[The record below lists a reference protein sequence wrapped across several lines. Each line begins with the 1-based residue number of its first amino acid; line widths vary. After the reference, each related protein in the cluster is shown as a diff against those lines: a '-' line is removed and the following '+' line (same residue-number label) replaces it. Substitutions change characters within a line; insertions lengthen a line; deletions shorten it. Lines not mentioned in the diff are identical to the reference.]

1 MQERGYESMKR
12 KPDKKGMPS
21 TRKRGQGHARG
32 VVFAL
37 MLVLLVFVSTVALGE
52 ISLTKRD
59 IAMNGGLDKSV
70 SNILVLMQDGEK
82 TSAAMIA
89 SINSRTGRSV
99 MTRVDCA
106 LTVDVPEV
114 GSVALGDVYM
124 LGDARSRG
132 LVAMRAINQLLGLNV
147 STYVALDI
155 ANLPKLVD
163 AVGALNMELDEAE
176 AAAMGTWSGINELSG
191 EQALAYVRLRLEGD
205 SPARSRGYDALMQL
219 LYQGMHSG
227 DLMSMIGL
235 GRKLLSS
242 MDTNLNPMTAVTL
255 VTAVQ
260 GGDDRRELLLP
271 QSEHVT
277 AQEPLTA
284 DAQAMREALHKEVY
298 E

>member
-1 MQERGYESMKR
+1 
-12 KPDKKGMPS
+12 
-21 TRKRGQGHARG
+21 
-32 VVFAL
+32 
-37 MLVLLVFVSTVALGE
+37 
-52 ISLTKRD
+52 
-59 IAMNGGLDKSV
+59 
-70 SNILVLMQDGEK
+70 
-82 TSAAMIA
+82 
-89 SINSRTGRSV
+89 